1 MLKLILKK
9 EGLFSI
15 DILAQDSTFD
25 EVVEKCKNT
34 LSSIE
39 SGAKRIF

>member
-25 EVVEKCKNT
+25 EVVERCKNSLT
-34 LSSIE
+34 SL
-39 SGAKRIF
+39 

>member
-15 DILAQDSTFD
+15 DILAQDNTFD
-25 EVVEKCKNT
+25 EVVERCKNSLT
-34 LSSIE
+34 SL
-39 SGAKRIF
+39 